1 MAQCYWGMPETE
13 LPGILMI
20 MYNVVEDQQA
30 DRKFD
35 SQTMKP
41 AGTQSC
47 RANEKNDSRSDN
59 ADVININPNMPD
71 DFRSST
77 KRQTRRPS
85 D

>member
-1 MAQCYWGMPETE
+1 MPDIE
-13 LPGILMI
+13 LLGILKI

-41 AGTQSC
+41 AGTLSC
-47 RANEKNDSRSDN
+47 RANEENENRSDN
-59 ADVININPNMPD
+59 AYVININPNMPD
-71 DFRSST
+71 DFTSST
-77 KRQTRRPS
+77 KRQTRRQS